1 MASAMHSLF
10 SQELGFPSR
19 VIVDRGSKFTTIN
32 TRVLMEEMGVK
43 MTFIPAG
50 EHQQNLVERAHRM
63 LWSML

>member
-10 SQELGFPSR
+10 SQELGFLSR
-19 VIVDRGSKFTTIN
+19 VIVDRGSRFTTIN

-43 MTFIPAG
+43 MTFILAG